1 MDFNLMRKLRRP
13 SDTKILLVV
22 MDGLGGLPVDDQN
35 LTELEKA
42 RTPHLDNLAK
52 RGICG
57 LHQPV
62 GPGITPGSGPS
73 HLALFGYDPI
83 QFQVGRGVLAALGIE
98 FDLGKNDVAARGNF
112 CTVDKNGKVTDRR
125 AGRIPTQKNRELC
138 EKLRNITIPD
148 AEIFI
153 DTVKEYRFL
162 LVIRGENLSGE
173 LADTDPQ
180 NSGLK
185 PLPPE
190 PMTSEASHTA
200 KLVEQFIEKASEA
213 LKKDHPANM
222 VLMRGFSQKPD
233 WPVFSDIFG
242 TKAAAIAAYPMYRG
256 VSRLVGM
263 DILKTGDAIEDEIAV
278 LENYWGNYDF
288 FYFHIKKIDSA
299 GEDGNY
305 SRKVALIEE
314 VDENIARIMKLNP
327 DVMVVTGDHSTPAL
341 MKSHSWHPVPVLLW
355 SRFCRSDAVEK
366 FGERACMSGGLGSNF
381 PATELMPLMMAN
393 AGRLEKFGA

>member
-1 MDFNLMRKLRRP
+1 
-13 SDTKILLVV
+13 
-22 MDGLGGLPVDDQN
+22 
-35 LTELEKA
+35 
-42 RTPHLDNLAK
+42 
-52 RGICG
+52 
-57 LHQPV
+57 
-62 GPGITPGSGPS
+62 
-73 HLALFGYDPI
+73 
-83 QFQVGRGVLAALGIE
+83 
-98 FDLGKNDVAARGNF
+98 
-112 CTVDKNGKVTDRR
+112 
-125 AGRIPTQKNRELC
+125 
-138 EKLRNITIPD
+138 
-148 AEIFI
+148 
-153 DTVKEYRFL
+153 
-162 LVIRGENLSGE
+162 
-173 LADTDPQ
+173 
-180 NSGLK
+180 
-185 PLPPE
+185 
-190 PMTSEASHTA
+190 
-200 KLVEQFIEKASEA
+200 
-213 LKKDHPANM
+213 
-222 VLMRGFSQKPD
+222 
-233 WPVFSDIFG
+233 
-242 TKAAAIAAYPMYRG
+242 MYLG

-305 SRKVALIEE
+305 NRKVALIEE